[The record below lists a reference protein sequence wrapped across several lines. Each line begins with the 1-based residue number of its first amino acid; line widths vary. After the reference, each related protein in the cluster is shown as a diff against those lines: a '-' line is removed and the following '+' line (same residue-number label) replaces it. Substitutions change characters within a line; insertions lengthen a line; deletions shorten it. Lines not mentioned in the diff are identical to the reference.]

1 MKKRHWITALLLA
14 ALLLTA
20 LGGPAAL
27 AEEAKEELNVL
38 KVENLPEDFILGMDV
53 SSLIAQEA
61 SGVRYFDFNGNE
73 RDLLEILAENGITHI
88 RVRVWNDPYD
98 AQGHGYGGGNC
109 DIEKALR
116 IGQRATAAGMK
127 LIVDFHYS
135 DFWAD
140 PGKQM
145 VPKAWADLDP
155 AAKAEAVYAYTLD
168 SLRQLR
174 DAGVDVGLV

>member
-61 SGVRYFDFNGNE
+61 SLTSLFKGCQFCFGLNTVF
-73 RDLLEILAENGITHI
+73 
-88 RVRVWNDPYD
+88 
-98 AQGHGYGGGNC
+98 
-109 DIEKALR
+109 
-116 IGQRATAAGMK
+116 
-127 LIVDFHYS
+127 IVIVNIFTY
-135 DFWAD
+135 
-140 PGKQM
+140 
-145 VPKAWADLDP
+145 
-155 AAKAEAVYAYTLD
+155 E
-168 SLRQLR
+168 
-174 DAGVDVGLV
+174 